1 MVTSQ
6 ISEHLLII
14 FTKNPKLGK
23 VKSRLA
29 KDLGNQKALKIYQ
42 YLLNNIQNKFIKS
55 KFDVMIYYSGG
66 SDNIPKKY
74 KLNPQKGKDLG
85 QKMYNA
91 FKKNSKKYKK
101 IIIIGTDCPF
111 IGKRIVNKAFRALNR
126 NQVVLGPSEDGGYYL
141 IGLSRGNLRQYRR
154 GFQKISWSTSKV
166 LPQTLKQF
174 KFLGIKPF
182 LLEKLYDIDT
192 IKEYKR
198 WKRKR

>member
-85 QKMYNA
+85 QKMYMP
-91 FKKNSKKYKK
+91 SKKIQKN
-101 IIIIGTDCPF
+101 T
-111 IGKRIVNKAFRALNR
+111 KR
-126 NQVVLGPSEDGGYYL
+126 
-141 IGLSRGNLRQYRR
+141 
-154 GFQKISWSTSKV
+154 
-166 LPQTLKQF
+166 
-174 KFLGIKPF
+174 
-182 LLEKLYDIDT
+182 
-192 IKEYKR
+192 
-198 WKRKR
+198 